1 MDDPQIRMVDLY
13 GQYLNIKNE
22 VDVAMAEVLTST
34 AFINGP
40 QVERFAT
47 QLASY
52 LDVPHVIPCANGT
65 DALQIA
71 FMALGLK
78 PGDEVIVPA
87 FTYIAPAEAAA
98 LLGLVPVVVDVDP
111 HNFNMTFHALE
122 QAWSPKTKAIVPVH
136 LFGQC
141 APMEPI
147 MEWAKAKGLFVV
159 EDTAQALGAKYLTG
173 QYKNRRAGTIGH
185 IGCTSFFPSKNL
197 GCFGDGGAM
206 MTKDAH
212 LAAQMRMITRHG
224 QRMKYIHEVLGCNS
238 RLDTLQAAI
247 LEVKLKYLD
256 QYEAARY
263 RAAQEYTQA
272 LRDIDGLACPLEES
286 YSTHV
291 YHQYTL
297 RVLNGWR
304 DELVRHLTSFKIP
317 SAIYYPVSV
326 QKQEAFTSIIR
337 KSGTLFN
344 SEQLCSE
351 VLSLPMHTELTVEI
365 QDRVITQ
372 IRNFFNNI

>member
-1 MDDPQIRMVDLY
+1 MVDLY
-13 GQYLNIKNE
+13 GQYLKMKDE
-22 VDVAMAEVLTST
+22 VDAAMAEVLASS

-47 QLASY
+47 QLGAY

-98 LLGLVPVVVDVDP
+98 LLGLTPVLVDVDSR
-111 HNFNMTFHALE
+111 NFNMTFEALE
-122 QAWSPKTKAIVPVH
+122 QSWSPKTKAIVPVH

-147 MEWAKAKGLFVV
+147 MEWAEAKGLFVV
-159 EDTAQALGAKYLTG
+159 EDAAQALGAKYLTG
-173 QYKNRRAGTIGH
+173 KYKNQRAGTIGH

-197 GCFGDGGAM
+197 GCFGDGGAI
-206 MTKDAH
+206 MTRDAH
-212 LAAQMRMITRHG
+212 LAAQMKMITRHG
-224 QRMKYIHEVLGCNS
+224 QKKKYVHEVLGCNS

-247 LEVKLKYLD
+247 LEVKLRYLD
-256 QYEAARY
+256 QYEAARTH
-263 RAAQEYTQA
+263 AAQLYTQ
-272 LRDIDGLACPLEES
+272 GLQDVNGLVCPLQEH

-297 RVLNGWR
+297 RILNGWR
-304 DELVRHLTSFKIP
+304 DELVQHLTSFKIP
-317 SAIYYPVSV
+317 TTIYYPIPVH
-326 QKQEAFTSIIR
+326 KQEAFIHNSRQT
-337 KSGTLFN
+337 GALTA
-344 SEQLCSE
+344 SEQLCGE
-351 VLSLPMHTELTVEI
+351 VLSIPMHTELTVEI
-365 QDRVITQ
+365 QHRIIKR
-372 IRNFFNNI
+372 IRDFFNNK